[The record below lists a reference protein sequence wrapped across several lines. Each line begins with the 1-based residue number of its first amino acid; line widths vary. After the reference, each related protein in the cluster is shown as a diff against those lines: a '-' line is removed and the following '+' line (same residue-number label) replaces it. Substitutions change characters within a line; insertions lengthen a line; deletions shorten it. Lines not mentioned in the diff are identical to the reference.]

1 MIFKPGGGRVGDE
14 QEKESNKWDAKMTKN
29 LTIIELSLFCE
40 IPNTLFK
47 GNLELQVARFHGS
60 FN

>member
-1 MIFKPGGGRVGDE
+1 
-14 QEKESNKWDAKMTKN
+14 MTKN
-29 LTIIELSLFCE
+29 PKIIELSLFCE

-60 FN
+60 FNWSWIDVSFFLISIGFGFFK

>member
-1 MIFKPGGGRVGDE
+1 LEI
-14 QEKESNKWDAKMTKN
+14 EKESNKWDAKMTQNPK
-29 LTIIELSLFCE
+29 IIELSLFCE

-47 GNLELQVARFHGS
+47 GNLELQVTRSHGS